1 MKIISFTRRIIRG
14 LGLSAAALL
23 SLAAA
28 AQAEMSDW
36 VDNEGGRMRLIA
48 LPPERDG
55 TIHGGLQIEPKPGWI
70 TYWREPGSS
79 GIPPQITVAPESGVT
94 LKEIRYPVPKH
105 IKDGKVD
112 DIGYDAP
119 VVLPLTFKADG
130 DGAPGAINATAF
142 IGICKEL
149 CVPFQAAFELP
160 LSSARQSRPEEE
172 ALLEQAEK
180 ALPEE
185 ASSGFQVVS
194 HKMSADMKE
203 LWLEIALPGG
213 GDTAPQVIVT
223 GPNGYVFTKQLMSK
237 RDGKTFSTSVAIG
250 KLPRN
255 YALKG
260 KTWHALVIDGG
271 RAMETPLAFE

>member
-1 MKIISFTRRIIRG
+1 MTIISFTLRVIP
-14 LGLSAAALL
+14 ALWF
-23 SLAAA
+23 AAA
-28 AQAEMSDW
+28 AIAGIATPASAEMSPW

-55 TIHGGLQIEPKPGWI
+55 TIHAGLQIEPKPGWI
-70 TYWREPGSS
+70 TYWREPGNS
-79 GIPPQITVAPESGVT
+79 GIPPQITVAPGSGVT

-105 IKDGKVD
+105 INDGKVD
-112 DIGYDAP
+112 DIAYDAP

-130 DGAPGAINATAF
+130 DETADAIKATAF

-149 CVPFQAAFELP
+149 CVPFQAAFDLP
-160 LSSARQSRPEEE
+160 LSDARQSRPEEE
-172 ALLEQAEK
+172 ALLEAAEDR
-180 ALPEE
+180 LPEE

-213 GDTAPQVIVT
+213 GDTAPEVIVT

-255 YALKG
+255 YALAG
-260 KTWHALVIDGG
+260 KTWHALVIDGD